1 MIYIRGTIFGYFS
14 LRVYIVMLYIFSR
27 KRKKTQ
33 KKKEKSISIKKN
45 AGNKEALKYSTSW
58 WCSKQ
63 RFSVKKLS
71 SSLLLTKIHKFERKT
86 EHA

>member
-14 LRVYIVMLYIFSR
+14 LCVYIVMLYIFSR

-58 WCSKQ
+58 
-63 RFSVKKLS
+63 
-71 SSLLLTKIHKFERKT
+71 
-86 EHA
+86 